1 MVTHYNSKVNN
12 NIKEEIIL
20 GKFIILAI
28 IVIFIIYAYLD
39 MERISIKRYSFKTL
53 DNLKIIQLSDLHKKT
68 FGKGNSKLI
77 NLIKKENPDVL
88 VFTGDLISRTQT
100 DFTNIENLIK
110 EVCKFTRVYYILG
123 NHELDMNQSTCKVLC
138 NQLQS
143 YGATLLDNESIYI
156 SRNTKLWGL
165 TVPIECYHDEK
176 HGYKNLY
183 SYLTS
188 DLQSALQEPNS
199 KDFNIL
205 LAHNPFFFDSY
216 ALWGADLTLCGH
228 VHGGI
233 VRLPM
238 INGILSPERKLFPKY
253 SGGMYSKDSSNMIVS
268 RGLGKLRLFNPPEI
282 SVIELHK

>member
-77 NLIKKENPDVL
+77 NLIKKENQAVL

-143 YGATLLDNESIYI
+143 Y
-156 SRNTKLWGL
+156 
-165 TVPIECYHDEK
+165 
-176 HGYKNLY
+176 
-183 SYLTS
+183 
-188 DLQSALQEPNS
+188 
-199 KDFNIL
+199 
-205 LAHNPFFFDSY
+205 
-216 ALWGADLTLCGH
+216 
-228 VHGGI
+228 
-233 VRLPM
+233 
-238 INGILSPERKLFPKY
+238 
-253 SGGMYSKDSSNMIVS
+253 
-268 RGLGKLRLFNPPEI
+268 
-282 SVIELHK
+282 